1 MQADRAFSIMRAME
15 LHPSL
20 MNRRTWLL
28 GASATLCGTVLPR
41 PLRADDTFVKQLE
54 SIVEPIGADL
64 GFASHHLESGERIFI
79 RGSERFPMAS
89 VYKLPIAL
97 TVLDQVDRG
106 ELTLVKTV
114 RILPSGL
121 RIGLGTD
128 TLSKLVGADGYDF
141 TIRQL
146 LERTLE
152 DSENATSDA
161 LLRLVGAPAV
171 TARMAALGV
180 EAIRVDRQESELLLD
195 FAGVP
200 SAEPPEG
207 WTLQSLRER
216 YDAATPSQRTTGLT
230 NFLSDPRDT
239 ATPEAMLALLG
250 KVNAGEALSP
260 ISTKRLMG
268 HMAACKTGNHRLRG
282 DLPQEVVFAHRTG
295 TSDTTDGITAAT
307 NDVGILTLPQGKG
320 VILLAAFLRHARGT
334 MAEREAILAKIGLAV
349 YERYVGV

>member
-1 MQADRAFSIMRAME
+1 MKVME
-15 LHPSL
+15 LHSSL
-20 MNRRTWLL
+20 SNRRTWLL
-28 GASATLCGTVLPR
+28 GASAAICGALLPCA
-41 PLRADDTFVKQLE
+41 LRANDAFVSQLE
-54 SIVEPIGADL
+54 SIVESSGGDL
-64 GFASHHLESGERIFI
+64 GFASHHLESGERILI
-79 RGSERFPMAS
+79 RGNERFPMAS

-97 TVLDQVDRG
+97 TVLDLVDRG
-106 ELTLVKTV
+106 ELSLVKTV

-128 TLSKLVGADGYDF
+128 TLSRLVGDDGYDF

-152 DSENATSDA
+152 DSENAASDA

-195 FAGVP
+195 FVGVP

-207 WTLQSLRER
+207 WTLQRLRER
-216 YDAATPSQRTTGLT
+216 YDTATPSQRTTALT

-239 ATPEAMLALLG
+239 ATPEAMLSLLG
-250 KVNAGEALSP
+250 KLHSGNALSP
-260 ISTKRLMG
+260 VSTKRVMG
-268 HMAACKTGNHRLRG
+268 HMIACKTGNNRLRG
-282 DLPQEVVFAHRTG
+282 YLPQELVFSHRTG

-307 NDVGILTLPQGKG
+307 NDVGILTLPEGKG
-320 VILLAAFLRHARGT
+320 TVLLAAFLRHARGT
-334 MAEREAILAKIGLAV
+334 MTEREAILAKIGLAV
-349 YERYVGV
+349 YQRYAGV